1 MVLAVSDEAPDVVRP
16 YLEKDGYTVR
26 TSAGSRAGD
35 AYGVRGIPDSFLIGP
50 DGKIVWQG
58 SPFSLTDAQIEEALK
73 GVKPG
78 TGLGNLLSVPAT
90 RDYTKRVAAIAD
102 IGAAGKPAKALA
114 SARAIVLDEKAEATD
129 KTDAFGHA
137 QLGGAAGERWVG
149 RAAAG
154 QSPVPGGRTSVV
166 AVTPGAALPSGSL
179 AGLLI
184 DEWVEVIPAREETT
198 SLAFHF
204 NAPGAT
210 APQVML
216 LGVPQKRHEAW
227 REDDLVAMIDE
238 ALAQARERLVD
249 AEDLQGLGQLLPLLV
264 TAENVE
270 GDTIALGID
279 TLTDTTR

>member
-129 KTDAFGHA
+129 KTDAEHYALEIASYLKELESQIDGLLQQKDVLRVVSACELLTKEFGNTSEA
-137 QLGGAAGERWVG
+137 KPFADKLAAIKADKGLSKEMDAAKAYQKLQKDIAKLAASKAKVKQAEFAEKWKGTRAGER
-149 RAAAG
+149 
-154 QSPVPGGRTSVV
+154 
-166 AVTPGAALPSGSL
+166 
-179 AGLLI
+179 
-184 DEWVEVIPAREETT
+184 
-198 SLAFHF
+198 
-204 NAPGAT
+204 
-210 APQVML
+210 
-216 LGVPQKRHEAW
+216 
-227 REDDLVAMIDE
+227 
-238 ALAQARERLVD
+238 ALALSKKK
-249 AEDLQGLGQLLPLLV
+249 
-264 TAENVE
+264 N
-270 GDTIALGID
+270 
-279 TLTDTTR
+279 